1 VGIIIKKNVLTVEG
15 EDLDIYIADEL
26 KTALLD
32 LYKKGKKKVSLDLVN
47 VERITTPAAQVILS
61 AKKTFSEVKIINAGG
76 SISLDLKNI
85 GVEL

>member
-1 VGIIIKKNVLTVEG
+1 MGIIIKKNVLTVEG